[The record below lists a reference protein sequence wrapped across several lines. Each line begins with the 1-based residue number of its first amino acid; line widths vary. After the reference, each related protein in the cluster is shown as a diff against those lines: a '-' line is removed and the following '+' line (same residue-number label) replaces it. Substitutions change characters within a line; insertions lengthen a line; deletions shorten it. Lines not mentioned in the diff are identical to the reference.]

1 MTRYDAFLAEP
12 TFRLA
17 VARGG
22 VCSVWKGMSVGRD
35 EKHLADTKAASLS
48 AALAQHFDCI
58 KLLDQGGAIRY
69 INEPGL
75 ISLDFPS
82 LEEARGTMWID
93 RWQPS
98 VRPLLTEALRIADS
112 GQVAR
117 FTAARIMDDNKQTWW
132 DVSVTPLHVVDDL
145 PGHYLVMSRDITPEI
160 EDEERQTAVTAEMR
174 HRLKNTL
181 GLAAGLILASARGRD
196 DCHDFAGEV
205 LHRLAQLATAQE
217 LVFGT
222 YPVKC
227 FSQVLT
233 LLGAAYLDCGLEFGE
248 VPKAQLSDR
257 SVQALALVFGEL
269 ATNSVKY
276 GALKRG
282 DRVRVSG
289 EVAGTLLKLCWREE
303 TEFGPQR
310 RGGQGLKLLDRI
322 VRSCG
327 GLLNRVVEPE
337 TMTTEVYIPYV
348 E

>member
-1 MTRYDAFLAEP
+1 MD
-12 TFRLA
+12 
-17 VARGG
+17 
-22 VCSVWKGMSVGRD
+22 RD
-35 EKHLADTKAASLS
+35 EKHLADSGAASLS

-93 RWQPS
+93 RWQES
-98 VRPLLTEALRIADS
+98 ARPLLAEALRIADS

-117 FTAARIMDDNKQTWW
+117 FTVARMMEGNKRTWW
-132 DVSVTPLHVVDDL
+132 DVSVTPLHIVENL
-145 PGHYLVMSRDITPEI
+145 PGHYLVMSRDITPEV
-160 EDEERQTAVTAEMR
+160 EDVERQSAVTAEMR

-181 GLAAGLILASARGRD
+181 GLAAGLILASAKGRD
-196 DCHDFAGEV
+196 DCQDFAGEV
-205 LHRLAQLATAQE
+205 LHRLAQLASAQE
-217 LVFGT
+217 LIFGT

-227 FSQVLT
+227 FSNVLK
-233 LLGAAYLDCGLEFGE
+233 LLGAAYLDCGLEFGD

-276 GALKRG
+276 GALKQG
-282 DRVRVSG
+282 GRVHVSG
-289 EVAGTLLKLCWREE
+289 EVVGTLLKLSWREE
-303 TEFGPQR
+303 TEFGPER

-327 GLLNRVVEPE
+327 GMVNRIVEPD
-337 TMTTEVYIPYV
+337 TMTTELYIPYV